1 MAKLNWPITKISTV
15 IFLILL
21 AITSWWAL
29 RFFTDQDTPITRP
42 QTQQTDY
49 VIENFLATVM
59 DKKGKKKYILAAKR
73 LRHFPADERS
83 LLDEPHLI
91 QFDADAKEVHT
102 KANQGI
108 LLDDR
113 KHLQMNGNVRITRGS
128 LNNVKADTM
137 TTEKLEI
144 LLE

>member
-1 MAKLNWPITKISTV
+1 MAKLNWPISKISTV

-21 AITSWWAL
+21 AIASWWTL
-29 RFFTDQDTPITRP
+29 RFFTDQGKPIIRP
-42 QTQQTDY
+42 QTQQADY
-49 VIENFLATVM
+49 EIENFHATVM
-59 DKKGKKKYILAAKR
+59 DKKGKKKYVLAAKR

-91 QFDADAKEVHT
+91 QFNADAKEVHT
-102 KANQGI
+102 RANQGI

-113 KHLQMNGNVRITRGS
+113 KHLQMNGNVSITRGS
-128 LNNVKADTM
+128 ESNLTADTM